1 MFRNNATKCRSQEA
15 KKETRI
21 ANKTM
26 QQRLRKTVK
35 NERRSRTVQE
45 TQRGMRERER
55 GREEG
60 ALEIP
65 RNVHAH
71 ALGILK
77 FHTIPQNINAGAAWN
92 LGTL

>member
-1 MFRNNATKCRSQEA
+1 
-15 KKETRI
+15 
-21 ANKTM
+21 
-26 QQRLRKTVK
+26 
-35 NERRSRTVQE
+35 
-45 TQRGMRERER
+45 MRERER

-77 FHTIPQNINAGAAWN
+77 FHIIPQNTNAGAAWN
-92 LGTL
+92 LVTP